1 MGALLKHLPKYF
13 QLGLL
18 AVCLFF
24 VWDMYKD
31 FFHEPSST
39 TVGVDIPLTDDEIAR
54 LALKPHH
61 IAIKTREGVKA
72 AYVPKSGHATVTI
85 KKDGTTVLSVKN
97 KGTSFELGL
106 GAIYADKLRLSCDLQ
121 LIYWNRFSGHLGVG
135 VGTYAPALV
144 PYVAV
149 GYRLDGIR
157 LQNTSLIL
165 GYSARKT
172 FVVGLRVE
180 L

>member
-1 MGALLKHLPKYF
+1 LNALLKHLPKYF

-18 AVCLFF
+18 ALCLFF

-31 FFHEPSST
+31 FFHSPST
-39 TVGVDIPLTDDEIAR
+39 TTVATDAPLTDEELAR

-61 IAIKTREGVKA
+61 VAIRDKDGVKA

-106 GAIYADKLRLSCDLQ
+106 GFIYADRLRLSADVQ
-121 LIYWNRFSGHLGVG
+121 LLYWNRFSAHVG
-135 VGTYAPALV
+135 IGAGDYAPALV
-144 PYVAV
+144 PYAAI
-149 GYRLDGIR
+149 GFRLDSIR